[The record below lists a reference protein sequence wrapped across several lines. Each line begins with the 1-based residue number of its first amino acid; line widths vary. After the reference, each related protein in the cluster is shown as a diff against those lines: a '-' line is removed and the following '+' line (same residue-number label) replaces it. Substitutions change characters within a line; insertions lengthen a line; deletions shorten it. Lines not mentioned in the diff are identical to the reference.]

1 MTTFEKETQKRQANK
16 VVEIRRV
23 CKVGKGGKKLSFRA
37 IVVVGDQNGL
47 VGIGIGKANEVINAI
62 KKGKNQASNNM
73 IQIPLTKTKTIPHL
87 VNGFYGAA
95 NVVLRPAAPG
105 SGVIAGSSIRTVL
118 ELAGIKNILAKQIR
132 SNNLLNNAQATI
144 YALKTLKYLNT
155 TAKER
160 ELQLEKLA
168 KKNSSK
174 ANSSN
179 HEKIN

>member
-1 MTTFEKETQKRQANK
+1 MKSLEVEKQNRQANK
-16 VVEIRRV
+16 VVEVRRV

-47 VGIGIGKANEVINAI
+47 VGVGIGKANEVINAI
-62 KKGKNQASNNM
+62 KKAKNHASNNM
-73 IQIPLTKTKTIPHL
+73 IKIPLTKAKTIPHI

-95 NVVLRPAAPG
+95 SVVLRPTAPG

-118 ELAGIKNILAKQIR
+118 ELAGIKNILAKQLR

-144 YALKTLKYLNT
+144 CALKLLKYVST

-160 ELQLEKLA
+160 DLSLEKISIN
-168 KKNSSK
+168 KKTN
-174 ANSSN
+174 
-179 HEKIN
+179 